1 MLKKLSRFLIVA
13 AIQLTVLVLALFLLA
28 PYLLDSM
35 KDMENMALTL
45 KNTRVLSFLIRILIY
60 TTIFFVWPYITKQLI
75 QNPSIALLKQINK
88 ARFILI
94 GALISIETLY
104 WVGQL

>member
-13 AIQLTVLVLALFLLA
+13 VIQLTVLVIALFLLA

-35 KDMENMALTL
+35 KGIADMAITL
-45 KNTRVLSFLIRILIY
+45 KNTRTLSFLIRILVY
-60 TTIFFVWPYITKQLI
+60 AVLFFAWPHITKKLI
-75 QNPSIALLKQINK
+75 QNPSIEMLKQINK
-88 ARFILI
+88 ARFIFI
-94 GALISIETLY
+94 GALLSIEILY

>member
-13 AIQLTVLVLALFLLA
+13 VIQLTVLVIALFLLA

-35 KDMENMALTL
+35 KGMAGIAITL
-45 KNTRVLSFLIRILIY
+45 KNTRVLRFVIRIMVY
-60 TTIFFVWPYITKQLI
+60 AAIFFAWPYIIKKLI
-75 QNPSIALLKQINK
+75 QNPSAAMLKQINK
-88 ARFILI
+88 ARFIFI
-94 GALISIETLY
+94 GALLSIELLY